1 MAREEL
7 GHAGAATS
15 LKRMCLGLECWQPEG
30 EGGTRSLSYD
40 PEVAERVRQLLSSR
54 DDVVEKRMVGGLSF
68 LVSGN
73 MCCGITGTALMVRV
87 GAEGREQV
95 LREPHVRPM
104 QFAGRDLSGF
114 ICVEPAG
121 FAADDAL
128 ARWVQRGL
136 DFVSGMR

>member
-1 MAREEL
+1 
-7 GHAGAATS
+7 
-15 LKRMCLGLECWQPEG
+15 
-30 EGGTRSLSYD
+30 LSHD
-40 PEVAERVRQLLSSR
+40 PEAARRVRQLLSGR

-68 LVSGN
+68 LVNGN
-73 MCCGITGTALMVRV
+73 MCCEITGTALMVRV
-87 GAEGREQV
+87 GANGREQV

-104 QFAGRDLSGF
+104 QFAGRDLPGF

-136 DFVSGMR
+136 DFVSRLPVKPVRTRR

>member
-1 MAREEL
+1 
-7 GHAGAATS
+7 
-15 LKRMCLGLECWQPEG
+15 
-30 EGGTRSLSYD
+30 LSYD
-40 PEVAERVRQLLSSR
+40 REVAERVRQLLAGR

-68 LVSGN
+68 LVNGN

-87 GAEGREQV
+87 GVGGRDQA

-104 QFAGRDLSGF
+104 RFAGRDLSGF

-128 ARWVQRGL
+128 TRWVQRGL
-136 DFVSGMR
+136 DFVAGLPAKPVRMRS

>member
-1 MAREEL
+1 M
-7 GHAGAATS
+7 
-15 LKRMCLGLECWQPEG
+15 
-30 EGGTRSLSYD
+30 SYD
-40 PEVAERVRQLLSSR
+40 PEAAERVRQQLSGR

-68 LVSGN
+68 LVNGN
-73 MCCGITGTALMVRV
+73 MCCGITGIALMVRV
-87 GAEGREQV
+87 GTEGREQA

-136 DFVSGMR
+136 DFVAGLPVKPVRTRG